1 MREWLKNLMYKAAH
15 EMGAE
20 IKQMGAHGSHEASAL
35 LFNGSAFVMYPRGH
49 HDDPQIGKADPEVQ
63 PQELQ
68 AQKNQP
74 QIEREM

>member
-1 MREWLKNLMYKAAH
+1 
-15 EMGAE
+15 
-20 IKQMGAHGSHEASAL
+20 MGAHGSHEASAL
-35 LFNGSAFVMYPRGH
+35 LFNGSAFVMYARGH